1 MKAIFVLVLVACLA
15 SDLCKAANNADGL
28 GLGVGRRVGWKD
40 RGDDYQLGGLL
51 GDPDLIKSLIPK
63 NMDELFELLE
73 SFVPGMRQLQAPIQ
87 KTWSLLHPVLK
98 DLPDV
103 AEKVLPTLIEIRKA
117 LQADEDISDEQFAK
131 WGTALVKDGRP
142 FAKKAI
148 DNFIEAP
155 IEDIIKGFEDSGVV
169 DKIKEFLGEEHKRM
183 LDEAVDWSK
192 KIVDVVLKIKKSLEI
207 ISNWEST
214 RMDRKT

>member
-15 SDLCKAANNADGL
+15 SDLCKAGNNADGL

-40 RGDDYQLGGLL
+40 HGDDYQLGGLL

-98 DLPDV
+98 DLPEV
-103 AEKVLPTLIEIRKA
+103 AEKVSPTLIEIRKA
-117 LQADEDISDEQFAK
+117 LQGDQDISDEQFAK
-131 WGTALVKDGRP
+131 WGKALVKDGKP

-155 IEDIIKGFEDSGVV
+155 LEDIIKAKDIIVP
-169 DKIKEFLGEEHKRM
+169 KIKEFLGEEHKRM
-183 LDEAVDWSK
+183 LDEAVAWCK
-192 KIVDVVLKIKKSLEI
+192 KIVDVVLKIKKA
-207 ISNWEST
+207 
-214 RMDRKT
+214 

>member
-1 MKAIFVLVLVACLA
+1 MGQQVQLLEMKAIFVLVLVACFA
-15 SDLCKAANNADGL
+15 FDLCNANKKRKKMFRKPMD
-28 GLGVGRRVGWKD
+28 
-40 RGDDYQLGGLL
+40 GDDYQLLGGLL
-51 GDPDLIKSLIPK
+51 GDPELIKSLIPK

-103 AEKVLPTLIEIRKA
+103 AEKVSPTLIEIRKA

-131 WGTALVKDGRP
+131 WGKALVKDGRP

-155 IEDIIKGFEDSGVV
+155 LEEIINKLESTGVV
-169 DKIKEFLGEEHKRM
+169 DKIKEFLGEEHKKM

-192 KIVDVVLKIKKSLEI
+192 KIIDVVLKIKKA
-207 ISNWEST
+207 
-214 RMDRKT
+214 